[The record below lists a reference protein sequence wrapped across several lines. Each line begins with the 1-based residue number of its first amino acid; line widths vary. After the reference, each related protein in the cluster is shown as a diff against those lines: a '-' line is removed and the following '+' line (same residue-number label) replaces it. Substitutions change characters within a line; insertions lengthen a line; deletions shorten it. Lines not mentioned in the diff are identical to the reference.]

1 MAPLG
6 HWARPSESK
15 TVDQK
20 STKWI
25 PWVSQRS
32 TSKAAHGPQDHF
44 TSKWFLKRDTIPFG
58 MRWLSVGFFAAGKL
72 LSTVTRRVGG
82 TLFLGVVGTATSSLD
97 VVSSSWCCADGSCG
111 ERGAVDDRDSN
122 RRRSS
127 KAARFGCCGGAKY
140 SSSTQTSTSTHRRHT
155 VTSPSSFL
163 DSLSSSLG

>member
-25 PWVSQRS
+25 PWVSQRA
-32 TSKAAHGPQDHF
+32 TRKAAHGPQDHF

-72 LSTVTRRVGG
+72 LSTET
-82 TLFLGVVGTATSSLD
+82 
-97 VVSSSWCCADGSCG
+97 
-111 ERGAVDDRDSN
+111 
-122 RRRSS
+122 
-127 KAARFGCCGGAKY
+127 
-140 SSSTQTSTSTHRRHT
+140 RRHT
-155 VTSPSSFL
+155 FPWCGWNGNLLFGCRFL
-163 DSLSSSLG
+163 LLEQRYLLLV